1 MEANQITKQEL
12 GSRHDQIRDF
22 LEDQDLGALFAYSPP
37 FCHQWGQTGHVSYL
51 SGWGNQDR
59 LGDSAVVVPAS
70 GAPAILF
77 TGLPYMKEQVAEVS
91 PIEDLRIVS
100 GIDPNAVAID
110 RKARNVGVIGD
121 FASETLAILE
131 ENGLADKPVGVVGIE
146 NMPTPFYEFLSSQFG
161 DKLKRV
167 PDIVAR
173 LRSVKSP
180 AEVERMRLAAQLSDL
195 GFETMIKVARP
206 GMSGVE
212 LVAEMERAVRG
223 AGADIVK
230 YWMASGPAPD
240 WADSRIDIK
249 PHERELQVGD
259 LIAACSYV
267 VYKGYWCHGQR
278 TGTLKRPSEA
288 LNDIYNIAFESQEAG
303 LAHMK
308 AGTPVGQVAAAIRET
323 ASSHD
328 FQLDGG
334 RVGHGMGADYSER
347 PNLSESNE
355 DLLEH
360 GTTAVIHAC
369 FKLPGSGKMFI
380 PLGDVCHVTPEGPEF
395 LMEFQRT
402 LFVAG
407 T

>member
-1 MEANQITKQEL
+1 M
-12 GSRHDQIRDF
+12 
-22 LEDQDLGALFAYSPP
+22 
-37 FCHQWGQTGHVSYL
+37 
-51 SGWGNQDR
+51 
-59 LGDSAVVVPAS
+59 
-70 GAPAILF
+70 
-77 TGLPYMKEQVAEVS
+77 AEVS

-110 RKARNVGVIGD
+110 RKAKNVGVIGD

-146 NMPTPFYEFLSSQFG
+146 NLATPFYEFLSSQFG

-195 GFETMIKVARP
+195 GFETMLKAARP

-259 LIAACSYV
+259 L
-267 VYKGYWCHGQR
+267 
-278 TGTLKRPSEA
+278 
-288 LNDIYNIAFESQEAG
+288 
-303 LAHMK
+303 
-308 AGTPVGQVAAAIRET
+308 
-323 ASSHD
+323 
-328 FQLDGG
+328 
-334 RVGHGMGADYSER
+334 
-347 PNLSESNE
+347 
-355 DLLEH
+355 
-360 GTTAVIHAC
+360 AVIQAC

>member
-1 MEANQITKQEL
+1 M
-12 GSRHDQIRDF
+12 
-22 LEDQDLGALFAYSPP
+22 FAYSPP

-59 LGDSAVVVPAS
+59 LGDSAVVIPVSGLPAV
-70 GAPAILF
+70 LF

-100 GIDPNAVAID
+100 GIDPNAVAVD
-110 RKARNVGVIGD
+110 RKARNVSGIGD
-121 FASETLAILE
+121 FGSETLAILDQ
-131 ENGLADKPVGVVGIE
+131 NGVADKPIGVVGVE
-146 NMPTPFYEFLSSQFG
+146 NMPTPFFEFLSSVFG
-161 DKLKRV
+161 DRLIRV
-167 PDIVAR
+167 PDIVAG

-180 AEVERMRLAAQLSDL
+180 AEVESMRLAAQLSDH
-195 GFETMIKVARP
+195 GFERMLTAARP

-223 AGADIVK
+223 AGADIAK

-249 PHERELQVGD
+249 PHERELQDGD

-267 VYKGYWCHGQR
+267 VYEGYWCHGQR
-278 TGTLKRPSEA
+278 TGTLRKPSPA
-288 LNDIYNIAFESQEAG
+288 LNDIYDIAVEAQEAG

-308 AGTPVGQVAAAIRET
+308 PGGPVGQVAAAIRES
-323 ASSHD
+323 ASQHG

-360 GTTAVIHAC
+360 GTTAVVHAC

-380 PLGDVCHVTPEGPEF
+380 PLGDVCHVTPDGPEF
-395 LMEFQRT
+395 LMEFPRT
-402 LFVAG
+402 LFLAG
-407 T
+407 I

>member
-1 MEANQITKQEL
+1 MNPITKQEL
-12 GSRHDQIRDF
+12 ESRHGRIREF
-22 LEDQDLGALFAYSPP
+22 LTEQDLGALFAYSPP

-59 LGDSAVVVPAS
+59 LGDSAVVIPVSGSPAV
-70 GAPAILF
+70 LF

-100 GIDPNAVAID
+100 GIDPNAVAVD
-110 RKARNVGVIGD
+110 RKATNVSGIGD
-121 FASETLAILE
+121 FASETLAVLE
-131 ENGLADKPVGVVGIE
+131 RNGLADKPVGVVGVE
-146 NMPTPFYEFLSSQFG
+146 NMPTPFFEFLSHSFG
-161 DKLKRV
+161 DRLKRV
-167 PDIVAR
+167 PDIVAG

-180 AEVERMRLAAQLSDL
+180 AEVERMRLAARLSDL
-195 GFETMIKVARP
+195 GFETMLRAARP
-206 GMSGVE
+206 GMRGVE

-223 AGADIVK
+223 AGADVAK

-240 WADSRIDIK
+240 WGNSRIDIK
-249 PHERELQVGD
+249 PHERELRNGD

-278 TGTLKRPSEA
+278 TGTLAKPSKELSEIYGIALEA
-288 LNDIYNIAFESQEAG
+288 QEAG
-303 LAHMK
+303 LARMRPG
-308 AGTPVGQVAAAIRET
+308 APVGQVAAAIRES
-323 ASSHD
+323 AARHD

-360 GTTAVIHAC
+360 GTTAVVHAC

-380 PLGDVCHVTPEGPEF
+380 PLGDVCHVTPDGPEF
-395 LMEFQRT
+395 LMEFPRT
-402 LFVAG
+402 LFLAG
-407 T
+407 A